1 MDHLVA
7 APETTTT
14 TTTTTTTKK
23 RKQRAT
29 RLPKKKAGAIKPLKV
44 ARPGAIVK
52 PRKKPRFRTEIS
64 LGRQVKKAQKNA
76 HLSFAFRRLP
86 FQRIVREIAQ
96 NHTTTEDGLRFRK
109 DAFSVLQFAFEEYG
123 REWFEDL
130 DAARAAGTLKTIRP
144 AHAACVKQIYS
155 RNNGR

>member
-1 MDHLVA
+1 MEHLVA

-14 TTTTTTTKK
+14 TTTTKK
-23 RKQRAT
+23 RKQRVT

-96 NHTTTEDGLRFRK
+96 DHTTIDGLRFRK

-123 REWFEDL
+123 RFWFEDL
-130 DAARAAGTLKTIRP
+130 DASRAAGSLKTIRP